1 MNQKRQ
7 EVNVFF
13 VNFFRAL
20 TKAIFGKKQQHH
32 DKINFPYLMVFSM
45 FENLEILQFPDER
58 LRRLSVPVESFNQD
72 LKTLADKMLEIM
84 YDSNGIGLAAPQV
97 NQTIR
102 LIVVDVS
109 ESRDNPCIFV
119 NPEIKEP
126 AGSVDSSEGCLS
138 VPEIRTTIKRYENIT
153 LEYQDLNGERHE
165 EPLGDLMS
173 ICVQH
178 EIDHLDGKL
187 FIDYVPDV
195 KLQRLRKKIAKNK
208 KNQLPTEGTTV
219 RVV

>member
-1 MNQKRQ
+1 
-7 EVNVFF
+7 
-13 VNFFRAL
+13 
-20 TKAIFGKKQQHH
+20 
-32 DKINFPYLMVFSM
+32 M

-58 LRRLSVPVESFNQD
+58 LRRLSEPVETFSTE
-72 LKTLADKMLEIM
+72 LKVLADKMLEIM
-84 YDSNGIGLAAPQV
+84 YQSNGIGLAAPQV

-102 LIVVDVS
+102 LIVVDVT
-109 ESRDNPCIFV
+109 EDRNTPCIFI
-119 NPEIKEP
+119 NPKIKQP
-126 AGSVDSSEGCLS
+126 LGSVDSSEGCLS
-138 VPEIRTTIKRYENIT
+138 VPEIRTTVKRYESIT
-153 LEYQDLNGERHE
+153 LEYQDLNGTMHE
-165 EPLGDLMS
+165 EQLNDLMS

-208 KNQLPTEGTTV
+208 KNQSTIEGTKV

>member
-20 TKAIFGKKQQHH
+20 IKAIFGKKQQHH

-58 LRRLSVPVESFNQD
+58 LRRLSAPVESFNQD
-72 LKTLADKMLEIM
+72 LKALADKMLEIM

-109 ESRDNPCIFV
+109 ESRDNPRIFV

-165 EPLGDLMS
+165 EALGDLMS

>member
-1 MNQKRQ
+1 
-7 EVNVFF
+7 
-13 VNFFRAL
+13 
-20 TKAIFGKKQQHH
+20 
-32 DKINFPYLMVFSM
+32 M

-58 LRRLSVPVESFNQD
+58 LRRLSAPVEIFNNE
-72 LKTLADKMLEIM
+72 LKVLADRMLDIM
-84 YDSNGIGLAAPQV
+84 YQSNGIGLAAPQV

-102 LIVVDVS
+102 LIVIDVS
-109 ESRDNPCIFV
+109 EDRDTPCIFI
-119 NPEIKEP
+119 NPKIKQP
-126 AGSVDSSEGCLS
+126 SGTVDSSEGCLS

-153 LEYQDLNGERHE
+153 LEYQDLSGTKHE
-165 EPLGDLMS
+165 EPLDDLMS

-208 KNQLPTEGTTV
+208 KNQSTAEGTTV

>member
-1 MNQKRQ
+1 MNQKGQ

-13 VNFFRAL
+13 MKFFRAL
-20 TKAIFGKKQQHH
+20 IKAIFGKKQQHH
-32 DKINFPYLMVFSM
+32 DKITSPYLMVFCM

-58 LRRLSVPVESFNQD
+58 LRRLSMPVESFNQD

-84 YDSNGIGLAAPQV
+84 YQSNGIGLAAPQV

-109 ESRDNPCIFV
+109 EDRDNPCIFV

-153 LEYQDLNGERHE
+153 LKYQDLNGKKHE
-165 EPLGDLMS
+165 EALNDLIS

-208 KNQLPTEGTTV
+208 KNQSTAQGTTV

>member
-20 TKAIFGKKQQHH
+20 IKAIFGKKQQHH

-109 ESRDNPCIFV
+109 ESRDNPRIFV

>member
-1 MNQKRQ
+1 
-7 EVNVFF
+7 
-13 VNFFRAL
+13 
-20 TKAIFGKKQQHH
+20 
-32 DKINFPYLMVFSM
+32 M

-58 LRRLSVPVESFNQD
+58 LRRLSEPVETFSTE
-72 LKTLADKMLEIM
+72 LKVLADKMLEIM
-84 YDSNGIGLAAPQV
+84 YQSNGIGLAAPQV

-102 LIVVDVS
+102 LIVVDVT
-109 ESRDNPCIFV
+109 EDRNTPCIFI
-119 NPEIKEP
+119 NPKIKQP
-126 AGSVDSSEGCLS
+126 LGSVDSSEGCLS
-138 VPEIRTTIKRYENIT
+138 VPEIRTTVKRYESIT
-153 LEYQDLNGERHE
+153 LEYQDLNGTMHE
-165 EPLGDLMS
+165 EQLNELMS

-208 KNQLPTEGTTV
+208 KNQSTIEGTTV

>member
-20 TKAIFGKKQQHH
+20 IKAIFGKKQQHH

-58 LRRLSVPVESFNQD
+58 LRRLSMPVETFNRD

-84 YDSNGIGLAAPQV
+84 YESNGIGLAAPQV

-109 ESRDNPCIFV
+109 ESRDNPRIFV

-153 LEYQDLNGERHE
+153 LEYQDLKGERHE
-165 EPLGDLMS
+165 ETLGDLMS

-187 FIDYVPDV
+187 FIDYVPNV
-195 KLQRLRKKIAKNK
+195 KLQSLRKKIAKNK

>member
-20 TKAIFGKKQQHH
+20 IKAIFGKKQQHH

-72 LKTLADKMLEIM
+72 LKALADKMLEIM

-109 ESRDNPCIFV
+109 ESRDNPRIFV

-153 LEYQDLNGERHE
+153 LEYQNLNGERHE
-165 EPLGDLMS
+165 EALGDLMS

>member
-1 MNQKRQ
+1 
-7 EVNVFF
+7 
-13 VNFFRAL
+13 
-20 TKAIFGKKQQHH
+20 
-32 DKINFPYLMVFSM
+32 M

-58 LRRLSVPVESFNQD
+58 LRRLSAPVEIFNNE
-72 LKTLADKMLEIM
+72 LKVLADRMLDIM
-84 YDSNGIGLAAPQV
+84 YQSNGIGLAAPQV

-102 LIVVDVS
+102 LIVIDVS
-109 ESRDNPCIFV
+109 EDRDTPCIFI
-119 NPEIKEP
+119 NPKIKQP
-126 AGSVDSSEGCLS
+126 SGTVDSSEGCLS

-153 LEYQDLNGERHE
+153 LEYQDLSGTKHE
-165 EPLGDLMS
+165 EPLEDLMS

-208 KNQLPTEGTTV
+208 KNQSTAE
-219 RVV
+219 

>member
-20 TKAIFGKKQQHH
+20 IKAIFGKKQQHH

-72 LKTLADKMLEIM
+72 LKALADKMLKIM

-109 ESRDNPCIFV
+109 ESRDNPRIFV

>member
-13 VNFFRAL
+13 VKFFQAII
-20 TKAIFGKKQQHH
+20 KAIFGKKQQHH
-32 DKINFPYLMVFSM
+32 DKITSPYLMVFCM

-58 LRRLSVPVESFNQD
+58 LRRLSMPVESFNQD

-84 YDSNGIGLAAPQV
+84 YQSNGIGLAAPQV

-109 ESRDNPCIFV
+109 EDRDNPCIFV

-153 LEYQDLNGERHE
+153 LKYQDLNGKKHE
-165 EPLGDLMS
+165 EALNDLIS

-208 KNQLPTEGTTV
+208 KNQQPTEGTTV

>member
-1 MNQKRQ
+1 
-7 EVNVFF
+7 
-13 VNFFRAL
+13 
-20 TKAIFGKKQQHH
+20 
-32 DKINFPYLMVFSM
+32 M

-58 LRRLSVPVESFNQD
+58 LRRLSEPVETFNAE
-72 LKTLADKMLEIM
+72 LKVLADKMLEIM
-84 YDSNGIGLAAPQV
+84 YQSNGIGLAAPQV

-109 ESRDNPCIFV
+109 EDRNTPCIFI
-119 NPEIKEP
+119 NPKIKKP
-126 AGSVDSSEGCLS
+126 SGSVDSSEGCLS
-138 VPEIRTTIKRYENIT
+138 VPEIRTTIRRYENIM
-153 LEYQDLNGERHE
+153 LEYQDLSGTIHNEQ
-165 EPLGDLMS
+165 LDDLMS

-195 KLQRLRKKIAKNK
+195 KLQRLRKKIAKSK
-208 KNQLPTEGTTV
+208 KNHSTTEGTTV

>member
-1 MNQKRQ
+1 MNQKEQ

-13 VNFFRAL
+13 VKFFRAI

-32 DKINFPYLMVFSM
+32 DKIVFPHLMVFSM

-58 LRRLSVPVESFNQD
+58 LRRLSTPVETFNND
-72 LKTLADKMLEIM
+72 LKALADKMLEIM
-84 YDSNGIGLAAPQV
+84 YQSNGIGLAAPQV

-102 LIVVDVS
+102 LIVIDVS
-109 ESRDNPCIFV
+109 EGRDNPCIFV

-126 AGSVDSSEGCLS
+126 AGSVGSSEGCLS

-153 LEYQDLNGERHE
+153 LEYQDLYGERHE
-165 EPLGDLMS
+165 EALGDLMS

-208 KNQLPTEGTTV
+208 KNQLTTEGTTV

>member
-20 TKAIFGKKQQHH
+20 IKAIFGKKQQHH

-58 LRRLSVPVESFNQD
+58 LRRLSIPVESFNRD

-84 YDSNGIGLAAPQV
+84 YESNGIGLAAPQV

>member
-20 TKAIFGKKQQHH
+20 IKAIFGKKQQHH

-72 LKTLADKMLEIM
+72 LKALADKMLEIM

-109 ESRDNPCIFV
+109 ESRDNPRIFV

>member
-20 TKAIFGKKQQHH
+20 IKAIFGKKQQHH
-32 DKINFPYLMVFSM
+32 DKIDFPYLMVFSM

-58 LRRLSVPVESFNQD
+58 LRRLSAPVESFNQD
-72 LKTLADKMLEIM
+72 LKALADKMLEIM

-109 ESRDNPCIFV
+109 ESRDNPRIFV